1 MSRDLKM
8 GKKDS
13 PPDSRQD
20 HLVTPVMNYQII
32 IHMKTATRLHC
43 ALWFCEILR
52 PDAHTNGLRKGI
64 VFPLV
69 PVRVEG
75 NKDINGVDDSRDIA
89 KDCEQ
94 QADAELHLLKC
105 KKGSLLV
112 C

>member
-1 MSRDLKM
+1 MT
-8 GKKDS
+8 
-13 PPDSRQD
+13 Q
-20 HLVTPVMNYQII
+20 
-32 IHMKTATRLHC
+32 
-43 ALWFCEILR
+43 
-52 PDAHTNGLRKGI
+52 TNGLRKGI

-105 KKGSLLV
+105 KKARY
-112 C
+112 